1 MNETIPDYRDVLL
14 RHFEL
19 KRAKR
24 PSYSLRAYAKDLQLT
39 PSNLSDVLK
48 GRCGISSAVASR
60 IAEALKL
67 GSEESA
73 FFADLVE
80 SKHARSRADR
90 EAALKR
96 VQQFKADPFNRQSGA
111 ESVPLF
117 EKWYYVAAL
126 EFLTMRKGEVEAE
139 DIAEGLGIEIE
150 QAHEALSRLLT
161 SGQIRREAGYFARNE
176 NYLFAETAVPSAV
189 IRGFHKQILERAA
202 IALDTQAMDQRKP
215 LSTVLTFDTRR
226 LQEAMA
232 FLDEMDKEFFNRFEA
247 KVETDSVYAF
257 ALQLFR
263 IDKPEGRQQ

>member
-96 VQQFKADPFNRQSGA
+96 VQQFKADP
-111 ESVPLF
+111 
-117 EKWYYVAAL
+117 
-126 EFLTMRKGEVEAE
+126 
-139 DIAEGLGIEIE
+139 
-150 QAHEALSRLLT
+150 
-161 SGQIRREAGYFARNE
+161 
-176 NYLFAETAVPSAV
+176 
-189 IRGFHKQILERAA
+189 
-202 IALDTQAMDQRKP
+202 
-215 LSTVLTFDTRR
+215 
-226 LQEAMA
+226 
-232 FLDEMDKEFFNRFEA
+232 
-247 KVETDSVYAF
+247 
-257 ALQLFR
+257 
-263 IDKPEGRQQ
+263 